1 MAYVK
6 PNIIPSSG
14 VLDADDIKGNDEALK
29 KYVNQDISGATDYG
43 TNVFGTEEFQLGD
56 YQPITN
62 EYSFVSG
69 IATGGQV
76 LDQQIDRG
84 YWTNTIKKA
93 RLNDNTLP
101 VWTSIYETSPAIYLE
116 READILITFGATSS
130 SAEQEVATTG
140 FWDTTLTLAY
150 TKDDDNELIFV
161 EQSRSY
167 SYEEARMTSAGPSGN
182 TNPFGAT
189 GKPSSTSDE
198 DPEIAKGLRRWIGWS
213 VILRNL
219 TSGHYKFSVYANA
232 KVEEGFLGARQFKA
246 EVFYTT

>member
-29 KYVNQDISGATDYG
+29 KYVNQNINGATDYG

-76 LDQQIDRG
+76 IDEQVDRG

-116 READILITFGATSS
+116 RPADILITFGATSS
-130 SAEQEVATTG
+130 STEQEVAATG
-140 FWDTTLTLAY
+140 FWDTTLKLAY

-167 SYEEARMTSAGPSGN
+167 SYEEAPMTSAGPSGN

-189 GKPSSTSDE
+189 GKPSSGGDE
-198 DPEIAKGLRRWIGWS
+198 DPEITKGLRRWIGWS

-219 TSGHYKFSVYANA
+219 TSGHYKFSVYVNA

-246 EVFYTT
+246 EVFYT

>member
-1 MAYVK
+1 MAYSK
-6 PNIIPSSG
+6 PNTIPNSG
-14 VLDADDIKGNDEALK
+14 VLAADDIKGNDEELK
-29 KYVNQDISGATDYG
+29 EYVNQNINGSTDYG

-76 LDQQIDRG
+76 IDEQVDRG

-116 READILITFGATSS
+116 RTADLLITFGATSV
-130 SAEQEVATTG
+130 SAVQTVATTG
-140 FWDTTLTLAY
+140 FWDTTLKLAY

-167 SYEEARMTSAGPSGN
+167 SFEEAGMTSAGPSGN
-182 TNPFGAT
+182 VNPFGPT
-189 GKPSSTSDE
+189 GKPSSGGDE
-198 DPEIAKGLRRWIGWS
+198 NPEIRNGLRRWIGWS
-213 VILRNL
+213 VILRGL
-219 TSGHYKFSVYANA
+219 QPGHYKFSVYANA
-232 KVEEGFLGARQFKA
+232 KVEEGYLGARQFKA
-246 EVFYTT
+246 EVFYT